1 MIFILI
7 NETKSGLSGEDYKIL
22 GGMMND
28 FYGKIPSGVRLVGDY
43 ATLDRKK
50 NFAILE
56 TDSVDKVEQLKAPFE
71 KYVNIEVIPVEPTE
85 YFSKMKQE

>member
-7 NETKSGLSGEDYKIL
+7 NETKSGLTGEDYKVL

-28 FYGKIPSGVRLVGDY
+28 FYDNIPAGIRLVGDY

-56 TDSVDKVEQLKAPFE
+56 TDSAEKVEQLKAPFE
-71 KYVNIEVIPVEPTE
+71 KYVDIEVIPVEPTE
-85 YFSKMKQE
+85 YFSRIKRQ

>member
-7 NETKSGLSGEDYKIL
+7 NETKSGLTEEDYKVL

-28 FYGKIPSGVRLVGDY
+28 FYDNIPAGIRLVGDY

-56 TDSVDKVEQLKAPFE
+56 TDSAEKVEQLKAPFE
-71 KYVNIEVIPVEPTE
+71 KYVDIEVIPVEPTE
-85 YFSKMKQE
+85 YFSRIKRQ